1 MLDELHPTA
10 RSLAASWLAHTNPD
24 KVKMPTDID
33 PAIARAF
40 YLGSGCTV
48 SVRCSGGRGSLPRTS
63 GRRPVGP
70 RMCRRDLRAVS
81 SSNGR
86 RDA

>member
-33 PAIARAF
+33 PAIARALL
-40 YLGSGCTV
+40 LGQRVRGV
-48 SVRCSGGRGSLPRTS
+48 SAMRRQSRITTAYFRTPTCGTTHVPPRFTCSLF
-63 GRRPVGP
+63 V
-70 RMCRRDLRAVS
+70 
-81 SSNGR
+81 
-86 RDA
+86 